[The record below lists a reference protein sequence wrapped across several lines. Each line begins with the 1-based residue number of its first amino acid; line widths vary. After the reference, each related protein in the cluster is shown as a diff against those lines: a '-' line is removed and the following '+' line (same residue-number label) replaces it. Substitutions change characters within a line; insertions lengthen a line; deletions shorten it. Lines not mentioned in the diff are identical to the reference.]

1 MLNVIIIFV
10 VALFGIVLTKKR
22 FKANIEKDLHKKVFK
37 FKWYRK
43 AYFILDEIATVGI
56 IWGATTYICILFITP
71 KFFMAHTDLTI
82 KIMNINTILMSLGGC
97 ALVLLLSLK
106 YLNFT
111 IHPQATKQLFNLA
124 KNKLGHRKNQPN
136 ESSASNQ
143 EKLTREF
150 YRSKNK

>member
-1 MLNVIIIFV
+1 
-10 VALFGIVLTKKR
+10 
-22 FKANIEKDLHKKVFK
+22 
-37 FKWYRK
+37 
-43 AYFILDEIATVGI
+43 
-56 IWGATTYICILFITP
+56 
-71 KFFMAHTDLTI
+71 MAHTDLTI

-124 KNKLGHRKNQPN
+124 KNKLSHRKNQPN

>member
-37 FKWYRK
+37 FKWFRK

-97 ALVLLLSLK
+97 ALVLLLS
-106 YLNFT
+106 
-111 IHPQATKQLFNLA
+111 AM
-124 KNKLGHRKNQPN
+124 KNVC
-136 ESSASNQ
+136 
-143 EKLTREF
+143 
-150 YRSKNK
+150 